1 MNRKLRKVK
10 GPVGFQTEGPLILDL
25 GMKESRN
32 AQAQECEGICL
43 NRVGCASVGG
53 GALSQKAVDARE
65 RRTTA
70 ASPPPGPGSHRA
82 GGATPGNL
90 PAPARPRD
98 LAPGLGE
105 ACPAPRPARA
115 HARGSGR

>member
-1 MNRKLRKVK
+1 MSGGSPDLRLKKARTESTLSETGAGEHTNIKLCKFK

-53 GALSQKAVDARE
+53 GALSQEAFCR
-65 RRTTA
+65 
-70 ASPPPGPGSHRA
+70 GP
-82 GGATPGNL
+82 
-90 PAPARPRD
+90 
-98 LAPGLGE
+98 
-105 ACPAPRPARA
+105 
-115 HARGSGR
+115 

>member
-53 GALSQKAVDARE
+53 GALSQEAVDALE
-65 RRTTA
+65 RRTYRCIPA
-70 ASPPPGPGSHRA
+70 AWARQSLSRQSHPWEPPSP
-82 GGATPGNL
+82 
-90 PAPARPRD
+90 
-98 LAPGLGE
+98 GE
-105 ACPAPRPARA
+105 AT
-115 HARGSGR
+115 